1 VGYVEQELDI
11 EGGTPV
17 PSGQQERAQAA
28 AITPGG
34 PPEEQQPAPAERV
47 LALLGGHRLSPGQR
61 RIAQY
66 IIDHLTEAAF
76 LSITDLAE
84 RVGVSQPS
92 VTRFAT
98 SLGYSG
104 YPALREALQ
113 PIALSAVAGSP
124 ETRAEIRRNELQAA
138 VDAEIQNLENLRRV
152 LADTDRMLGI
162 GRELAFS
169 MPLTVLGLRIS
180 VSLAEYFAYAARRIH
195 PDVRLVTRGG
205 SVAYDALL
213 QSREAGGTWV
223 LAFAMPRHANETL
236 AALRAARRTGLRV
249 ALITDL
255 TLGPLVDEADVT
267 LTAGTGSRL
276 VFDSYAA
283 PGVLSAAVLQAMAD
297 ADPERTQVRLEGYEQ
312 VADQHDFFLD
322 D

>member
-1 VGYVEQELDI
+1 M
-11 EGGTPV
+11 
-17 PSGQQERAQAA
+17 PSRQQARAQAS
-28 AITPGG
+28 AITPGRQS
-34 PPEEQQPAPAERV
+34 PDTEASPTDRV
-47 LALLGGHRLSPGQR
+47 RALFGGHRLSPAQR

-66 IIDHLTEAAF
+66 IVDHLTEAAF

-92 VTRFAT
+92 VTRFAS
-98 SLGYSG
+98 SLGFSG
-104 YPALREALQ
+104 FPALREALQ
-113 PIALSAVAGSP
+113 PIALSSVAGAP
-124 ETRAEIRRNELQAA
+124 DTREEIRRNELQAA
-138 VDAEIQNLENLRRV
+138 VDAEIENLESLRRT
-152 LADTDRMLGI
+152 LADPGRVLDV
-162 GRELAFS
+162 GRELARS

-223 LAFAMPRHANETL
+223 VAFAMPRHANETL
-236 AALRAARRTGLRV
+236 AAMQAARSTGLRV

-255 TLGPLVDEADVT
+255 TLGSLVDEADVA

-276 VFDSYAA
+276 VFDSYSA

-297 ADPERTQVRLEGYEQ
+297 ADPVRTQSRLEGYEQ
-312 VADQHDFFLD
+312 VAEQHDFFLEE
-322 D
+322 